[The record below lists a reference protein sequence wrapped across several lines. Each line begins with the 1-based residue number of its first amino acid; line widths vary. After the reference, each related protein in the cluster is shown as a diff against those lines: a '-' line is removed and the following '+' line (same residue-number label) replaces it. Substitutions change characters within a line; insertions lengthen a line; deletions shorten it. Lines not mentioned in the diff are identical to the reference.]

1 MRVALGTVCFACTF
15 LCGMTAWAASIDA
28 IQGET
33 QVTPGQ
39 SFQKAT
45 VEPVRGELS
54 VNQGQGFQKVNSR
67 IEVKVGDSVMV
78 SPWGAAKI
86 TYFDGCKVDVQPGA
100 VTTIAPLSPC
110 ASGSNAADLGLP
122 PVYKAAPLAV
132 PPPVDW
138 VPFAVGAAVVGAGIG
153 LCVAFC
159 QQHHHGHSP

>member
-1 MRVALGTVCFACTF
+1 
-15 LCGMTAWAASIDA
+15 MTAWAASIDA

-78 SPWGAAKI
+78 A
-86 TYFDGCKVDVQPGA
+86 PG
-100 VTTIAPLSPC
+100 
-110 ASGSNAADLGLP
+110 GLP
-122 PVYKAAPLAV
+122 GSPILM
-132 PPPVDW
+132 
-138 VPFAVGAAVVGAGIG
+138 GARLRSNLGPSRRLRHCRRVLRVQM
-153 LCVAFC
+153 
-159 QQHHHGHSP
+159 QQI